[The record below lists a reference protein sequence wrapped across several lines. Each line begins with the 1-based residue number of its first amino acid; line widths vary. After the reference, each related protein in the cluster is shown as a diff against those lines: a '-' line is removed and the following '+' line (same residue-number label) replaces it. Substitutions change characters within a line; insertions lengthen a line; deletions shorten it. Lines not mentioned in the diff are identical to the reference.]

1 MRKKVKQKKAKIK
14 KKIELLFIIMF
25 ILAKQIWNVITIKT
39 LTGRSDYVLSL
50 LRDARRHNF
59 PLATFIFSKI
69 NTKKLGFLKLK

>member
-25 ILAKQIWNVITIKT
+25 ILAKQIWNVITIKK

-50 LRDARRHNF
+50 VVLLDGLLTSGSDNVNNKNF
-59 PLATFIFSKI
+59 ESFI
-69 NTKKLGFLKLK
+69 